1 MNVGKNETRLTGNL
15 FKGINIETHHVNEPI
30 ESSSAIKRMLYIDN
44 TRVYLTILVILHH
57 LAICFG
63 GSGHWAIEVEATD
76 PISPI
81 LLLLFNGVNQA
92 YFMSLFFF
100 LSAYFSPRSYNK
112 KGPKEFMKDR
122 LIRLGI
128 PVLVYIFILSPIVS
142 FLLLKYVWGEEISLF
157 TILDII
163 VLNIE
168 QFNFSVGPLWFVVVL
183 LIFTTGYAF
192 YRLIV
197 DNYLSKYTFIPYE
210 NSFPTNKAIIVS
222 IISTALLTFVVRLW
236 FPEGM
241 EVIYF
246 QLGHY
251 VHYIFWY
258 IIGIMAYHGNWLN
271 HLTALQARY
280 WGKVT
285 LVGILA
291 FFPSLILML
300 VLNGGEEGL
309 GELIAGG
316 WHWQALLVATWSS
329 VLCFSISIW
338 LLAFFKRKYNHQS
351 PFVKLLSKNAYTVY
365 IIHIIMAIVVVIPLL
380 SIDLPSIVKLIIAS
394 MITIPLCFILA
405 HLIRKIPFS
414 SRVLG

>member
-1 MNVGKNETRLTGNL
+1 MAKTETRTIGNL
-15 FKGINIETHHVNEPI
+15 LKGTNIETHHVKGSI
-30 ESSSAIKRMLYIDN
+30 VSSSAVKRMLYIDN

-63 GSGHWAIEVEATD
+63 GSGHWAIKVEATD

-100 LSAYFSPRSYNK
+100 LSAYFTPRSYNK
-112 KGPKEFMKDR
+112 KGPKMFMKDR

-142 FLLLKYVWGEEISLF
+142 FLLIKYVWGEEISLLA
-157 TILDII
+157 ILDIM
-163 VLNIE
+163 VYNIE
-168 QFNFSVGPLWFVVVL
+168 QLNFSVGPLWFVVVL
-183 LIFTTGYAF
+183 LIFSMGYAS

-197 DNYLSKYTFIPYE
+197 DKYLSKYSFIPYK

-258 IIGIMAYHGNWLN
+258 IFGIMAYRGNWLN
-271 HLTALQARY
+271 HLSTLQARY
-280 WGKVT
+280 WGRVT
-285 LVGILA
+285 FVGILA
-291 FFPSLILML
+291 FFPAVILMV

-309 GELIAGG
+309 GELMAGG

-365 IIHIIMAIVVVIPLL
+365 IIHIIIAITVVIPLM
-380 SIDLPSIVKLIIAS
+380 SVGLPSIVKLVITS
-394 MITIPLCFILA
+394 VITIPLCFIVA
-405 HLIRKIPFS
+405 HLIRKIPYS
-414 SRVLG
+414 TRVLG